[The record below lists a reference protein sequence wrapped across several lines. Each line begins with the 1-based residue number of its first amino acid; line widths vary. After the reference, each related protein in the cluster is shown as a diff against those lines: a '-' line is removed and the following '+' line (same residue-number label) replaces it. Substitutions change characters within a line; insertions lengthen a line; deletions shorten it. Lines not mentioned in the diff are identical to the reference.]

1 MKFLENEKLIE
12 LTGQLSEA
20 ALGRSHRII
29 NGRIEAYTMKRAGND
44 KKFAHTL
51 GQKFIADLE
60 EQQQLLND
68 LTQVHASRKAADTAA
83 LSEISSSGSSEKPTQ
98 GRKRSNSATS
108 FLEAVS
114 KKKPKTLNGRRT
126 RSHSVDVT
134 LHNNNKSTL
143 GDISE
148 LATRR
153 LMTDLILTLNAS
165 FPDYDFSNAKP
176 QQFEKWSLPKVQRSI
191 SERLSELATLRKL
204 QGGGGKAE
212 LLGLPNS
219 NDNDLVVD
227 IFSALDG
234 VVNLKECDI
243 YAFEDES
250 FLDESDHLWS
260 FHYFF
265 VNKSLRRLVFFS
277 CSEHIDIFESEETS
291 EETEH
296 EVMMPSEMT
305 MLENTEYDYSS
316 NMQEDA
322 VFSGSGGMSVPIY
335 SIH

>member
-20 ALGRSHRII
+20 ALGHSHRII

-68 LTQVHASRKAADTAA
+68 LTQVHASRKAADTAL
-83 LSEISSSGSSEKPTQ
+83 LSQRATKTTANEKPQ

-114 KKKPKTLNGRRT
+114 KKKPKMNRM
-126 RSHSVDVT
+126 RSQSFDVPFC
-134 LHNNNKSTL
+134 NKSTAL

-176 QQFEKWSLPKVQRSI
+176 QQFEKWGLARVQRSI
-191 SERLSELATLRKL
+191 SERLNELATLRKL
-204 QGGGGKAE
+204 SKA
-212 LLGLPNS
+212 PNA
-219 NDNDLVVD
+219 NHDLVVE

-265 VNKSLRRLVFFS
+265 VNKSLRRLVFFT
-277 CSEHIDIFESEETS
+277 CSEHIDVFAEEAP
-291 EETEH
+291 EEMEP
-296 EVMMPSEMT
+296 EVMMPSEMH
-305 MLENTEYDYSS
+305 MLENAEYDYS
-316 NMQEDA
+316 NMQGDA

-335 SIH
+335 SII

>member
-20 ALGRSHRII
+20 TLGQSHRII

-60 EQQQLLND
+60 EQQQLLHD
-68 LTQVHASRKAADTAA
+68 LTQVAASQRAADTSL
-83 LSEISSSGSSEKPTQ
+83 LSSELSEKPKQ
-98 GRKRSNSATS
+98 RRKRSNSATS
-108 FLEAVS
+108 FLEAIS
-114 KKKPKTLNGRRT
+114 KKKPKSGRA
-126 RSHSVDVT
+126 RSQSVDIT
-134 LHNNNKSTL
+134 LHTNKHTL

-176 QQFEKWSLPKVQRSI
+176 QQFEKLGLARVQRGI

-204 QGGGGKAE
+204 DATGK
-212 LLGLPNS
+212 LPNS
-219 NDNDLVVD
+219 SSNVDLVVE
-227 IFSALDG
+227 IFSALDS
-234 VVNLKECDI
+234 VVSLKECDI
-243 YAFEDES
+243 YSFEDES

-265 VNKSLRRLVFFS
+265 VNKSLRRLVFFT
-277 CSEHIDIFESEETS
+277 CSEHIDVRDEDAS
-291 EETEH
+291 EETEP
-296 EVMMPSEMT
+296 EIMMPSEFQ
-305 MLENTEYDYSS
+305 MLENSEFDYS
-316 NMQEDA
+316 NTQGDA
-322 VFSGSGGMSVPIY
+322 VFSGTGMSVPLY
-335 SIH
+335 STI